1 MPKSHLSFSALFVV
15 FLMVGCSGSGGAS
28 SSVDNTIR
36 ENLGA
41 FPRSNIVSTTDNAL
55 QIRYGYSF
63 TRRVETGED
72 IYFET
77 EWKDVITFDD
87 ERAQGV
93 DFVRVRIFV
102 SARPR
107 NRSAGSLASYATT
120 FRAEVLQRIN
130 MTGAWTEKDMSPQRK
145 EYIKEIAS
153 YMETELRTQFR
164 N

>member
-1 MPKSHLSFSALFVV
+1 MLKSYLSFGTLFVAC
-15 FLMVGCSGSGGAS
+15 LLVGCSGSGGAS
-28 SSVDNTIR
+28 SSVDNTVR

-41 FPRSNIVSTTDNAL
+41 FPRINIVSTTDEAL

-87 ERAQGV
+87 EREQGV
-93 DFVRVRIFV
+93 DFVRVRIFLT
-102 SARPR
+102 ARPR

-120 FRAEVLQRIN
+120 FRAEVLQRVN
-130 MTGAWTEKDMSPQRK
+130 MTGVWTEKDMSPERK
-145 EYIKEIAS
+145 EYIKEIAN